1 MGIKIVSDNC
11 CDLPEDILHRY
22 NIELAC
28 LPVRFGNQQ
37 YQCGEISNAEFY
49 KLMETSPVL
58 PNTSQPSVDNFINLY
73 SRALED
79 GSEVIALHM
88 SSGLSGTVQGAQV
101 AGSMINNPR
110 LHVVDS
116 LKASVG
122 LGLMVLQAARMA
134 EQGDSLPAILDRID
148 DMKKR
153 VQCIFTVANLEY
165 LIKGGRLSR
174 TKGLVADIIDVKP
187 ILHVDEDGCVKPYD
201 KARGHKGAMKKLL
214 DIMEKTGS
222 NLDSQTVGVCY
233 AVSRE
238 DAGYLKEGIIH
249 RWGNQ
254 EVITGEIG
262 PVIGSHVGAGTCA
275 VFYEK

>member
-11 CDLPEDILHRY
+11 CDLPEDILQKY
-22 NIELAC
+22 NIELAG
-28 LPVRFGNQQ
+28 LPVRFGEKQ
-37 YQCGEISNAEFY
+37 YQYGEISNDEFY

-58 PNTSQPSVDNFINLY
+58 PNTSQPSVDDFINVY

-88 SSGLSGTVQGAQV
+88 SSSLSGTFQGAQV

-110 LHVVDS
+110 LHIVDS

-134 EQGDSLPAILDRID
+134 EQRESVPAILSRID

-153 VQCIFTVANLEY
+153 MQCVFTVANLEY

-187 ILHVDEDGCVKPYD
+187 ILYVDEVGSVKPYD

-214 DIMEKTGS
+214 DIMEKTGK
-222 NLDSQTVGVCY
+222 NLDTQTVGVCY
-233 AVSRE
+233 SVFME
-238 DAGYLKEGIIH
+238 DAEYLKEGIIK
-249 RWGNQ
+249 RWGNK
-254 EVITGEIG
+254 EVIIGEIG
-262 PVIGSHVGAGTCA
+262 PVIGSHVGPGTCA